1 MSEKKIELKY
11 ILENNL
17 HDSVLNSFY
26 LDYNNKCV
34 DLIVFTDF
42 EKHLK
47 IKIEGIK
54 ILNFDQRYDFKN
66 REIILDFDVDLSENK
81 LNMFTT
87 SENSCEI
94 LFKKITVLE
103 IV

>member
-11 ILENNL
+11 ILDNNL

-26 LDYNNKCV
+26 LDYNNKFV